1 LSPTSTTFGTARF
14 TLLDDEAAYDGPAV
28 DGDVDGNVDLS
39 DFEQEVGEP
48 DLRDGTP
55 AGAAET
61 DAGETDTDK
70 TSDAGPQKDGEFQA
84 DGEFR
89 ADGEPHEDGAPSGP
103 EHTRSADQEAAV
115 VEESSDGTVTAP
127 SDGTDDDP
135 IDVPPAT
142 GTPLVG
148 GHRRGPR
155 RGRKP
160 LLIAVAAI
168 VALLAT
174 TGGTL
179 TAMAKTVTISVD
191 GATQQVTTLS
201 GSVDGA
207 LSAAG
212 VAVGKHDVLAPA
224 GSASIAD
231 GSKIVIQRGRL
242 FSVTIDGQQQKLW
255 TTATTVE
262 AAMAQLGQRASDFK
276 LSANRSREIPL
287 DGLSVTANT
296 LHTVT
301 LATQPAPAASTTPD
315 PAATGSDDLAM
326 VTTLSADATAASADT
341 AEPTQLTTAAK
352 TVGQLLDQQ
361 GITLQPADRVSP
373 ALDTPLTDDLAIIV
387 QTLPTL
393 AVQVGAET
401 PFSVIARA
409 HTVGGMLDAQGIDL
423 TKYDSV
429 TPKPSTPLA
438 DGMDVTITR
447 VSYRTTSK
455 SVTVAQPADQK
466 VDDSSMTKGTTKV
479 TQDGHAG
486 KATVTYRTKVVNGV
500 AGKPAEVSRKV
511 VTKAVPTII
520 HVGTY
525 VAPPPP
531 APTSSSSSSSS
542 GSSSEPVSTSGGPGI
557 AVWDQIAHC
566 ESTNNWHINT
576 GNGYYGGLQFDIPTW
591 LSNGGGKYAPRA
603 DLATKAQQIAV
614 ANVVYAHRG
623 LHPWQ
628 CAYILGLI

>member
-1 LSPTSTTFGTARF
+1 MSPTSTTFGTARF
-14 TLLDDEAAYDGPAV
+14 DLLDDEAAFDGPAV
-28 DGDVDGNVDLS
+28 DGDVDSNVDGDVDLS
-39 DFEQEVGEP
+39 DFEQEVVDA
-48 DLRDGTP
+48 DLRDGTQP
-55 AGAAET
+55 SSAEATDADQTET
-61 DAGETDTDK
+61 DQTNEAG
-70 TSDAGPQKDGEFQA
+70 
-84 DGEFR
+84 
-89 ADGEPHEDGAPSGP
+89 DGEPHQANEAGDGEPHQAKEAGDAP
-103 EHTRSADQEAAV
+103 ADAEAIAV
-115 VEESSDGTVTAP
+115 VAESG
-127 SDGTDDDP
+127 DDP
-135 IDVPPAT
+135 GVDLAADAATDPAAAPVDDAIDVPPAT
-142 GTPLVG
+142 GAPLLT
-148 GHRRGPR
+148 RRPRGPR

-179 TAMAKTVTISVD
+179 AAMAKTVTISVD

-212 VAVGKHDVLAPA
+212 VTVGKHDVLAPA
-224 GSASIAD
+224 GSADISD

-242 FSVTIDGQQQKLW
+242 FSVTIDGKQQQLW

-262 AAMAQLGQRASDFK
+262 AAMAQLGQRASDFQ

-301 LATQPAPAASTTPD
+301 LTTEPAPAAATSTGPS
-315 PAATGSDDLAM
+315 AADSK
-326 VTTLSADATAASADT
+326 VTTMSADAAT
-341 AEPTQLTTAAK
+341 EPTQLTTAAK

-361 GITLQPADRVSP
+361 GVVLQPADRVAP
-373 ALDTPLTDDLAIIV
+373 ALDTPLTDDLAITV

-393 AVQVGAET
+393 AVQDGAGA
-401 PFSVIARA
+401 PFSVIASA
-409 HTVGGMLDAQGIDL
+409 DTVGGMLNAQGIDL
-423 TKYDSV
+423 SKYDTVS
-429 TPKPSTPLA
+429 PKASTPLA

-447 VSYRTTSK
+447 VSYKTTSK
-455 SVTVAQPADQK
+455 TVTIAQPADQK

-486 KATVTYRTKVVNGV
+486 KATVTYRTKIVNGV
-500 AGKPAEVSRKV
+500 AGKATEVSRKT

-525 VAPPPP
+525 VAPPP
-531 APTSSSSSSSS
+531 APTSSSSSSSGS
-542 GSSSEPVSTSGGPGI
+542 SSSSEPVSTSGGPGI
-557 AVWDQIAHC
+557 AVWEKIAQC
-566 ESTNNWHINT
+566 ESTGNWHINT

-603 DLATKAQQIAV
+603 DLASKAQQIAI

-623 LHPWQ
+623 LSPWQ
-628 CAYILGLI
+628 CAYIVGLI

>member
-14 TLLDDEAAYDGPAV
+14 DLVDDETAYDGPVAGS
-28 DGDVDGNVDLS
+28 DHDADLS
-39 DFEQEVGEP
+39 DLGGAPGPGAEVGAGTA
-48 DLRDGTP
+48 RDGI
-55 AGAAET
+55 ADDR
-61 DAGETDTDK
+61 DATVQ
-70 TSDAGPQKDGEFQA
+70 AGPAEQLDTAARLDTAALLDTAEEIGEVEKPAA
-84 DGEFR
+84 D
-89 ADGEPHEDGAPSGP
+89 P
-103 EHTRSADQEAAV
+103 
-115 VEESSDGTVTAP
+115 VTA
-127 SDGTDDDP
+127 SGDDT

-142 GTPLVG
+142 GLPLVG
-148 GHRRGPR
+148 HHRHRPR

-174 TGGTL
+174 AGGTL
-179 TAMAKTVTISVD
+179 TALAKTVTISVD

-212 VAVGKHDVLAPA
+212 VTVGKHDVLAPA
-224 GSASIAD
+224 GAAGISD

-242 FSVTIDGQQQKLW
+242 FSVSIDGKQQQLW

-262 AAMAQLGQRASDFK
+262 AALAQLGQRASDFQ

-287 DGLSVTANT
+287 GGLSVTAHT

-301 LATQPAPAASTTPD
+301 LTTEPAPSGPATPAPTD
-315 PAATGSDDLAM
+315 SDDLAM
-326 VTTLSADATAASADT
+326 VTTMSADSSTDATAADEST
-341 AEPTQLTTAAK
+341 ELTTAAK

-361 GITLQPADRVSP
+361 GITLQPADRVTP
-373 ALDTPLTDDLAIIV
+373 ALDTPLSDDLAITV
-387 QTLPTL
+387 RTLPTL
-393 AVQVGAET
+393 AVQDGADT
-401 PFSVIARA
+401 PFSVIASAR
-409 HTVGGMLDAQGIDL
+409 TVGGMLSAQGIDL
-423 TKYDSV
+423 TKYDTV
-429 TPKPSTPLA
+429 TPKAGTPLS
-438 DGMDVTITR
+438 DGMDVSVTR
-447 VSYRTTSK
+447 VSYRTTTK
-455 SVTVAQPADQK
+455 TVAIAQPADQK
-466 VDDSSMTKGTTKV
+466 VDDSSMTKGTTEV

-486 KATVTYRTKVVNGV
+486 KAKVTYRTKIVNGV
-500 AGKPAEVSRKV
+500 AGKSTETSRTT

-531 APTSSSSSSSS
+531 TTTSSSSSSD
-542 GSSSEPVSTSGGPGI
+542 EPVSTSGGPGI
-557 AVWDQIAHC
+557 AVWEEIAQC
-566 ESTNNWHINT
+566 ESTGNWHINT

-591 LSNGGGKYAPRA
+591 LSNGGGQYAPRA

-623 LHPWQ
+623 LTPWS
-628 CAYILGLI
+628 CAYIVGLI